1 MSAERIA
8 AYWRTRAQRL
18 RLEGEICPN
27 PDCQKPIFPPRDI
40 CPECKTNTL
49 TGERNPYNIQ
59 NSVEESRNTGPSQNT
74 GPKDN
79 FSKRGVCES

>member
-49 TGERNPYNIQ
+49 TGEKNFIIFQ
-59 NSVEESRNTGPSQNT
+59 SVAEKPETLEDTS
-74 GPKDN
+74 
-79 FSKRGVCES
+79 